1 MSFNQS
7 EVGRRF
13 RNGKTSG
20 KASNVEIKNYDDFTA
35 LVGYGWAVYAVRNKQ
50 TGDVIYFSGWDG
62 YSQSTTCQ
70 LNKLKLRERNK
81 EDVSA
86 SPQTRTRYNPDSL
99 IISDSMTWN
108 DILSALVSDYELN
121 RELVA

>member
-1 MSFNQS
+1 MGFSQL

-20 KASNVEIKNYDDFTA
+20 KASNVEIKEYDDFTA
-35 LVGYGWAVYAVRNKQ
+35 LVGYGWAVYAIRNKQ

-62 YSQSTTCQ
+62 YSSSTSCQ
-70 LNKLKLRERNK
+70 LNKLKLRERNDD
-81 EDVSA
+81 EVSA
-86 SPQTRTRYNPDSL
+86 SPQSRTRYNPDAF
-99 IISDSMTWN
+99 IIRSGSTWN
-108 DILSALVSDYELN
+108 DVLSGLVANHDLD